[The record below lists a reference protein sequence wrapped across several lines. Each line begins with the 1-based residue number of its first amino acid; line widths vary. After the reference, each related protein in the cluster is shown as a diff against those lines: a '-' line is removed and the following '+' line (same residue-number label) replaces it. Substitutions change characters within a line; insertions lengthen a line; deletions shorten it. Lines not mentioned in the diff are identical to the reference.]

1 MLPKCFEVRVAAAI
15 HFGMSCDVSFLKQY
29 LCGGWKEENDNKARC
44 RRNGKRNVGM
54 ASRGRQGIHKLL
66 VNGKEKAW
74 QVY

>member
-44 RRNGKRNVGM
+44 RRNGKRKGRHGQ
-54 ASRGRQGIHKLL
+54 SRAAR
-66 VNGKEKAW
+66 NS
-74 QVY
+74 